1 MTERTRRELQWCVE
15 HLSRPNGWDPD
26 GIRRGLEDW
35 FFSSLLEDG
44 LLAEWDLRWE
54 ARERQP

>member
-1 MTERTRRELQWCVE
+1 MTARTRRELQWCIE
-15 HLSRPNGWDPD
+15 HLSHPNREDPD

-44 LLAEWDLRWE
+44 LLAESDLHWQRE
-54 ARERQP
+54 A